1 MRTALTGMTAM
12 TLLTGLVGVSGG
24 CLQDFD
30 AVDDDS
36 VLGAGAAVAVSDG
49 FLAGDFG
56 GRRGFDGAATHL
68 SASTD
73 VQHASSLVHVMRE
86 QRGVGA
92 GMVIISLSGR
102 TLGDLEAGAH
112 AFSYDEATLE
122 TQSIF
127 VNVCSGD
134 TGAAFDYDAP
144 VARGTLVVEVGAD
157 GSRTIDLHTET
168 PRVDPATGKDT
179 DVVEAT
185 DVSFVLPR

>member
-1 MRTALTGMTAM
+1 MQSVLTGMTAM
-12 TLLTGLVGVSGG
+12 TLLAGLSGG

-30 AVDDDS
+30 AVAGDS
-36 VLGAGAAVAVSDG
+36 ALGAGSAVAVADG

-86 QRGVGA
+86 QRAVGA

-102 TLGDLEAGAH
+102 TLDDLEPGEH

-122 TQSIF
+122 IQSIF
-127 VNVCSGD
+127 VNVCSGE

-144 VARGTLVVEVGAD
+144 VARGSLVVDASAD
-157 GSRTIDLHTET
+157 GARTIDLHTET
-168 PRVDPATGKDT
+168 PRVDPVTGKDT
-179 DVVEAT
+179 DVVET
-185 DVSFVLPR
+185 SDVSFVLPR